1 MEIFF
6 DVANLY
12 NVSIALALHEK
23 WLKPKDMATT
33 LGYVLLV
40 PNLVVILT
48 VRPAAAYLYTHDM
61 MICR

>member
-48 VRPAAAYLYTHDM
+48 VRVYTYISD
-61 MICR
+61 ICM